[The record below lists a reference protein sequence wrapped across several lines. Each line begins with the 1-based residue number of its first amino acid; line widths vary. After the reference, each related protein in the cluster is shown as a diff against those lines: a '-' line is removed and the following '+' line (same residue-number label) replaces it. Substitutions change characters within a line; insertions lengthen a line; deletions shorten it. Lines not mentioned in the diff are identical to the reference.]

1 MPRLKRMTR
10 EETLEARRLLAE
22 RAASGELRLPEAVTA
37 IRHTLGMTQEQ
48 FGKAFRL
55 TRRQVSDLETGAG
68 NPTAETLNRIAKP
81 FGFAVGFV
89 PIKPKPKSTG

>member
-1 MPRLKRMTR
+1 
-10 EETLEARRLLAE
+10 
-22 RAASGELRLPEAVTA
+22 
-37 IRHTLGMTQEQ
+37 MTQEQ

-89 PIKPKPKSTG
+89 PRAPKPPPTG

>member
-22 RAASGELRLPEAVTA
+22 RASRGELRLPEAVAEVRRTMS
-37 IRHTLGMTQEQ
+37 LTQEQ

-89 PIKPKPKSTG
+89 PRTPKPPATG

>member
-1 MPRLKRMTR
+1 
-10 EETLEARRLLAE
+10 
-22 RAASGELRLPEAVTA
+22 
-37 IRHTLGMTQEQ
+37 MTQEQ

-81 FGFAVGFV
+81 FGFTVGFV
-89 PIKPKPKSTG
+89 PRTPKPPTTG